1 MKKPIFILSLMFSV
15 MLSSSSYAK
24 WTKVDESVSGNT
36 FYVDFERIRKVDG
49 YVYYWVLMD
58 YLKPKTSGILSV
70 KMYHQGDCKLF
81 RLMGLSW
88 HFYQA
93 PMGRGQVYA
102 STNGSEW
109 SYPLP
114 NSADEAIL
122 KEICSLK
129 K

>member
-1 MKKPIFILSLMFSV
+1 MKKLTLILSLMFIV
-15 MLSSSSYAK
+15 TLSSPSYAK
-24 WTKVDESVSGNT
+24 WEGVFKSFGGTT

-114 NSADEAIL
+114 NSADETIL
-122 KEICSLK
+122 EPLRA
-129 K
+129 